1 MILEKYSGSG
11 NDFLI
16 THLCEHDDLST
27 LAKNLCHRHLGIGA
41 DGFITLKPHAT
52 HAYAWEF
59 FNSDG
64 TRASMCGNASR
75 CVAHYAHK
83 RHLAPRAHT
92 FWAGKRAIEVEVR
105 EGDSVRSHLGKHSP
119 IETLELQTSYGICAY
134 LTDTG
139 VPHLVIFTQDS
150 ALLPL
155 RATEELRALRER
167 FDANVNIVHQKD
179 SRVLEVHT
187 YERGVEGITL
197 ACGTG
202 MGAASAVASSVM
214 GLGDSY
220 ICIPPSGEELIF
232 DISEGNVSFEG
243 AVRHIATCII

>member
-16 THLCEHDDLST
+16 THLCAQNDLST

-41 DGFITLKPHAT
+41 DGFIMLKQHAT
-52 HAYAWEF
+52 HAYAWDF

-75 CVAHYAHK
+75 CVGHYAHK
-83 RHLAPRAHT
+83 HHLAPQAHT
-92 FWAGKRAIEVEVR
+92 FWAGERAIEIKVKERDV
-105 EGDSVRSHLGKHSP
+105 VQSHLGKHSP
-119 IETLELQTSYGICAY
+119 IEAIELQTSYGKKGY
-134 LTDTG
+134 LTNTG
-139 VPHLVIFTQDS
+139 VPHLVIFTQEKE
-150 ALLPL
+150 LLPL
-155 RATEELRALRER
+155 CGTEELRDLRER

-179 SRVLEVHT
+179 THTLQVHT

-202 MGAASAVASSVM
+202 MGAASAVTSCVM
-214 GLGDSY
+214 GLGNNF

-232 DISEGNVSFEG
+232 DIHERNVSFEG
-243 AVRHIATCII
+243 VVRYIATCIT